1 MWNDNFKENAIKN
14 LLRQSSRW
22 AIAAKQAKSP
32 IITLL
37 HANYAAGYLWALKDI
52 AAGNDI
58 KSTTG
63 IDIIKFKQ
71 KITDIQDMATKNV
84 QKICPT
90 FKGDLDDY
98 LLKIAGDK

>member
-1 MWNDNFKENAIKN
+1 MAELRHIDMWNDKNKENTNNNNFKENAIKN

-22 AIAAKQAKSP
+22 AIAAKQDKSP

-52 AAGNDI
+52 ATDNDI
-58 KSTTG
+58 KSITG

-71 KITDIQDMATKNV
+71 KMFKKIV
-84 QKICPT
+84 QP
-90 FKGDLDDY
+90 
-98 LLKIAGDK
+98 LKVI